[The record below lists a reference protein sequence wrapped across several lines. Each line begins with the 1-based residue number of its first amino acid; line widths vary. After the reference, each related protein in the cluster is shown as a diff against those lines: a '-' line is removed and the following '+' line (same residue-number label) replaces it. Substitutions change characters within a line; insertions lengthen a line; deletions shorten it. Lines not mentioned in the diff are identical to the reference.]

1 MVNQPLNL
9 MEANESL
16 QNIDD
21 NGSQKEMELVSVN
34 DDAASQNY
42 MQQ

>member
-1 MVNQPLNL
+1 

-34 DDAASQNY
+34 DDDAASQNY
-42 MQQ
+42 G